1 MGVNHSCLRVM
12 LLCCWLSCL
21 VVGVIR
27 VVVIEPI
34 LFAIVVVIMI
44 SYLFV
49 HVFVVV
55 AVRYDS
61 FGLLSSVPFASLS
74 MMTMMMMIWR
84 RTIVCVVLE

>member
-1 MGVNHSCLRVM
+1 MHVGVNHSCLRVM
-12 LLCCWLSCL
+12 LLCCWLSYL

-55 AVRYDS
+55 AVRCPS
-61 FGLLSSVPFASLS
+61 
-74 MMTMMMMIWR
+74 
-84 RTIVCVVLE
+84 C